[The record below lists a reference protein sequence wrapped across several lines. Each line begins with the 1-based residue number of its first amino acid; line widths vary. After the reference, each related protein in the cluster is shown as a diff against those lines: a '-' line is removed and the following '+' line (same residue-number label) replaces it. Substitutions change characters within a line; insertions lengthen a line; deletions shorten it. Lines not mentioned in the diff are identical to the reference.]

1 MNEDCVEKVK
11 NFLVT
16 STPRD
21 WIETA
26 RRNLSDLL
34 IDHANCELRAAS
46 TAIGFIYKYPDR
58 AELCY
63 QMSRIAREEL
73 RHFEQVKSVL
83 SEQMIV
89 FKHLKA
95 SRYASCLRN
104 EVRVNEPHRLFDKL
118 VVGALIEARSCERF
132 AAMIPHLPKNIASF
146 YIRLVE
152 SECRHF
158 ENYMNLAVDEC
169 NLDEEEINLRVSG
182 LKKIEADLVT
192 NPDSIFRFH
201 SGIPTIET

>member
-58 AELCY
+58 TKLCY

-73 RHFEQVKSVL
+73 RHFEQVKSIL

-201 SGIPTIET
+201 SGIPAIET

>member
-158 ENYMNLAVDEC
+158 ENYMNLAFDEC
-169 NLDEEEINLRVSG
+169 GVGDEEINLRVSE

-192 NPDSIFRFH
+192 HPDSIFRFH
-201 SGIPTIET
+201 SGIPATES

>member
-1 MNEDCVEKVK
+1 MNEDCAEKVK
-11 NFLVT
+11 HFLVA

-58 AELCY
+58 TKLCY

-104 EVRVNEPHRLFDKL
+104 EICVNEPHRLFDKL

-132 AAMIPHLPKNIASF
+132 AAMIPHLPKDISSF

-152 SECRHF
+152 SEYRHF

-169 NLDEEEINLRVSG
+169 DIGDEKINLRVSE

>member
-1 MNEDCVEKVK
+1 MSEDCVEKVK
-11 NFLVT
+11 NFLVV

-26 RRNLSDLL
+26 RRNLSNLL

-58 AELCY
+58 TKLCY

-73 RHFEQVKSVL
+73 RHFEQVKSIL
-83 SEQMIV
+83 SERAIV

>member
-1 MNEDCVEKVK
+1 MNEDCAEKVK
-11 NFLVT
+11 HFLVA

-58 AELCY
+58 TKLCY

-73 RHFEQVKSVL
+73 RHFEQVKNIL
-83 SEQMIV
+83 SERMIV
-89 FKHLKA
+89 FEHLKA

-132 AAMIPHLPKNIASF
+132 AAMIPHLPKDISSF

-169 NLDEEEINLRVSG
+169 DISVEEVNLRVFE

-201 SGIPTIET
+201 SGVPTIET

>member
-11 NFLVT
+11 NFLIA

-58 AELCY
+58 TKLCS

-73 RHFEQVKSVL
+73 RHFEQVKSIL
-83 SEQMIV
+83 SERMIV

-95 SRYASCLRN
+95 SRYARCLRN
-104 EVRVNEPHRLFDKL
+104 EVCVNEPHRLFDKL

-132 AAMIPHLPKNIASF
+132 AAMIPHMPKDIGSF

-169 NLDEEEINLRVSG
+169 DIGDEEINLRVSE
-182 LKKIEADLVT
+182 LKKIEAGLVT

>member
-58 AELCY
+58 TKLCY

-73 RHFEQVKSVL
+73 RHFEQVKNIL
-83 SEQMIV
+83 SERMIV

-95 SRYASCLRN
+95 SRYARCLRN
-104 EVRVNEPHRLFDKL
+104 EVRINEPYRLFDKL
-118 VVGALIEARSCERF
+118 VVGAIIEARSCERF
-132 AAMIPHLPKNIASF
+132 AAMIPRMPKDIGSF

-169 NLDEEEINLRVSG
+169 DIADEKINLRVSE

-192 NPDSIFRFH
+192 NQDSIFRFH

>member
-1 MNEDCVEKVK
+1 MNEDCTEKVK
-11 NFLVT
+11 HFLAV

-34 IDHANCELRAAS
+34 VDHANCELRAAS

-58 AELCY
+58 TKLCY

-95 SRYASCLRN
+95 SRYASW
-104 EVRVNEPHRLFDKL
+104 
-118 VVGALIEARSCERF
+118 
-132 AAMIPHLPKNIASF
+132 
-146 YIRLVE
+146 
-152 SECRHF
+152 
-158 ENYMNLAVDEC
+158 
-169 NLDEEEINLRVSG
+169 
-182 LKKIEADLVT
+182 
-192 NPDSIFRFH
+192 
-201 SGIPTIET
+201 